1 MRIGTR
7 ESARLLVSVDG
18 SAASTRQLVWAL
30 QEAAR
35 RDATVL
41 AVALVDADADGDA
54 CTAVRTLLD
63 AQLLHAVRQT
73 GVHDRAR
80 AALLDS
86 AVYDALTGTT
96 GGADLVMVG
105 PHRKTVLRPAARR
118 PPVRRPL
125 VRCA

>member
-7 ESARLLVSVDG
+7 ESARLLVALDG

-35 RDATVL
+35 REATVL
-41 AVALVDADADGDA
+41 AVALVHDDADDA
-54 CTAVRTLLD
+54 AWTAARTLLD
-63 AQLLHAVRQT
+63 AQLRHAIGET

-80 AALLDS
+80 AALLDE
-86 AVYDALTGTT
+86 AVYEALTRTA

-105 PHRKTVLRPAARR
+105 PHRKTVRPAPRR